1 MLPFEEYDVVLK
13 AHYDALTREKL
24 VNLLNAV
31 VTNQDYKDAK
41 NELIYSIVQTIRE
54 YYLETEQYR
63 ISFKQWKALNAFA
76 QRNQQ
81 SQYKIL

>member
-1 MLPFEEYDVVLK
+1 MLPIEQYDVVLK
-13 AHYDALTREKL
+13 AHYDLLTREKL

-54 YYLETEQYR
+54 HYLETQQYR